1 MGRKRQKLPFDSRGG
16 VIVVRCEMLKSE
28 AWINLSPQAKVLMSL
43 LQLHWRN
50 DRPIGYGV
58 REAMQKIPCAKGT
71 AQRAFGELQK
81 GGFIELVDESLFN
94 SRTSSKS
101 RTWRITWMPYMD
113 LAPSNEWEKN
123 D

>member
-1 MGRKRQKLPFDSRGG
+1 
-16 VIVVRCEMLKSE
+16 
-28 AWINLSPQAKVLMSL
+28 MSL